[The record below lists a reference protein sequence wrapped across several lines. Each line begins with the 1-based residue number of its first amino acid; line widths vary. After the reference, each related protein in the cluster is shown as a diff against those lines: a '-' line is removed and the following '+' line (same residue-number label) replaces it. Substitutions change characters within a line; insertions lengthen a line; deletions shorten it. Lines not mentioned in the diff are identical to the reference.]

1 MGNRAVIQFGRS
13 KKSPAIY
20 LHWNGGIESV
30 QAFLDVAKDLGCR
43 PDDYG
48 VARLAQII
56 GNFFGGTL
64 SIGVDRAERLDRDNF
79 DNGTFVVKDWKIV
92 KRLFVPDYRINE
104 TMDMVYYQGVYDEAM
119 RINKPIFGKTE

>member
-20 LHWNGGIESV
+20 LHWNGGVESV

-43 PDDYG
+43 SDDYG

-56 GNFFGGTL
+56 GNYFGGTL
-64 SIGVDRAERLDRDNF
+64 CIGVDRAENLDRDNS
-79 DNGTFVVKDWKIV
+79 DNGTFIVKDWKIV
-92 KRLFVPDYRINE
+92 NRVFGPNYLLNRKL
-104 TMDMVYYQGVYDEAM
+104 DMVYYKGVYNRAM
-119 RINKPIFGKTE
+119 ELNKPIFEREA

>member
-20 LHWNGGIESV
+20 LHWNGGKESV
-30 QAFLDVAKDLGCR
+30 QAFLDVAKALDCR

-48 VARLAQII
+48 IARLAQII

-64 SIGVDRAERLDRDNF
+64 SIGVDIAERLDRNNY
-79 DNGTFVVKDWKIV
+79 DNGTFIVKDWKIQ
-92 KRLFVPDYRINE
+92 KHLFVTPEFANMPFDS
-104 TMDMVYYQGVYDEAM
+104 VYYQAVYNECLAV
-119 RINKPIFGKTE
+119 NEPIFKRG

>member
-20 LHWNGGIESV
+20 LHWNGGVESV

-64 SIGVDRAERLDRDNF
+64 CIGVDRAENLDRDNY
-79 DNGTFVVKDWKIV
+79 DNGTFVVKNWKIT
-92 KRLFVPDYRINE
+92 KRLFVPDYIANAE
-104 TMDMVYYQGVYDEAM
+104 MDMIYYKGVYDRAM
-119 RINKPIFGKTE
+119 AVNKPIFEREV

>member
-13 KKSPAIY
+13 KKSAAIY

-43 PDDYG
+43 ADDYS

-56 GNFFGGTL
+56 GNWFGGTL
-64 SIGVDRAERLDRDNF
+64 SIGMGRAEQLDRDNM
-79 DNGTFVVKDWKIV
+79 DNGTYIVKDWKIT
-92 KRLFVPDYRINE
+92 KRLFVPEYLVGHIINVVE
-104 TMDMVYYQGVYDEAM
+104 YQAIYDSVMEV
-119 RINKPIFGKTE
+119 NKPIFGREA